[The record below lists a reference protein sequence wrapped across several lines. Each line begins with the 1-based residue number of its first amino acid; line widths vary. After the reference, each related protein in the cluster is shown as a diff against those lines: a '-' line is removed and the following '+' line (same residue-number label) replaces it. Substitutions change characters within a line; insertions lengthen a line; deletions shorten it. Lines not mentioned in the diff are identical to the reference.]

1 MKLTLD
7 CIISPRYVDFSAH
20 GALALLLSKGGKTWS
35 YQPLEE
41 YVCHTLGVNPQSD
54 YPLAALA
61 ASADGLVVGSDYWL
75 RADPAHLQMQRDSFS
90 LAEPTPVPMDA
101 SELQF
106 LVSSLNAH
114 FQQDLNMKFEQGR
127 SGACYLRLL
136 QDPQIKTS
144 VPSAAIGKN
153 IFQFMPQ
160 GEASAQWRAYL
171 NEIQMLLHTHPLNV
185 QRESAGLP
193 VINSIWL
200 SGGGV
205 MPQAGSG
212 AQGSICIVAS
222 QPLHRGL
229 AQYIGVAC
237 QNMPASMKDLLSN
250 NICTHMHVACPTEL
264 MFDDH
269 CFQVLVDALKAGQVN
284 QLVMNLGYYERTLV
298 VTVTRLDLF
307 KFWRKSLVLSDV
319 LN

>member
-1 MKLTLD
+1 M
-7 CIISPRYVDFSAH
+7 ISPRYVDFSTR
-20 GALALLLSKGGKTWS
+20 GALAFLLSRGSKTWRNQS
-35 YQPLEE
+35 LDE

-61 ASADGLVVGSDYWL
+61 ASADGLAVGSDYWL
-75 RADPAHLQMQRDSFS
+75 RVDPAHLQMQRDSFS
-90 LAEPTPVPMDA
+90 LAEPVPVPMDA
-101 SELQF
+101 AALQV

-114 FQQDLNMKFEQGR
+114 FQQGINLKFEQGR

-171 NEIQMLLHTHPLNV
+171 NEIQMLLHTHSLNE

-200 SGGGV
+200 SGGGL
-205 MPQAGSG
+205 MPQAGSA
-212 AQGSICIVAS
+212 AQDLSCIVAS
-222 QPLHRGL
+222 QPLYRGL

-237 QNMPASMKDLLSN
+237 EDVPVSMKDLLSN
-250 NICTHMHVACPTEL
+250 NACAHMHVACPPEW
-264 MFDDH
+264 MSDDH
-269 CFQVLVDALKAGQVN
+269 CFQALVDALKAGQVN
-284 QLVMNLGYYERTLV
+284 QLVMNLGYYERTLE

-307 KFWRKSLVLSDV
+307 KFWRKTLVLSDV